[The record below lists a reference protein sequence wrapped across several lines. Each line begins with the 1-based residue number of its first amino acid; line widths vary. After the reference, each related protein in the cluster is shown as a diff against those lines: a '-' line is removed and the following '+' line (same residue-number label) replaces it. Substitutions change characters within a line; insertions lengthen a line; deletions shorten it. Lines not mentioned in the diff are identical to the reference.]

1 MLRLSVR
8 SPEDGHLLVR
18 IVRREGTIFVLDFG
32 EPEAIADANRRVG
45 RGFTLIRMGEVIT
58 AQPDDANLLTWLA
71 EHYIT
76 EGYLVALEEPGW
88 QGRRLFD
95 TSQELSADA
104 PTELGLPLD
113 DTEQ

>member
-1 MLRLSVR
+1 M
-8 SPEDGHLLVR
+8 
-18 IVRREGTIFVLDFG
+18 
-32 EPEAIADANRRVG
+32 G

-71 EHYIT
+71 EHYIG

-88 QGRRLFD
+88 RGRQRFGLPD
-95 TSQELSADA
+95 LSADA

-113 DTEQ
+113 DTE